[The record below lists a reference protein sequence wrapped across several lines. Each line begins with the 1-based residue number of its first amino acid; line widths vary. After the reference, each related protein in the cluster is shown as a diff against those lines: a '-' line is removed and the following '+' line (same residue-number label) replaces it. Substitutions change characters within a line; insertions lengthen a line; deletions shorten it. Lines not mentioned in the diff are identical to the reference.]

1 MGSTTRMAWLRPFT
15 IRFVNPIT
23 RRFAGR
29 LPNFGIIEYTG
40 RKSGTHYRT
49 PMNVFR
55 KGDDWVFA
63 LTYGPDVQ
71 WVKNVIAS
79 GECRLTS
86 RGKTYDLTD
95 PQLFHDPARSQMP
108 TPVRQFLG
116 LLRVTEFLRMKGAP
130 HTA

>member
-1 MGSTTRMAWLRPFT
+1 MATTRMAWLRPYT

-29 LPNFGIIEYTG
+29 LPMFGLIEYTG
-40 RKSGTHYRT
+40 RKSGKVYRT

-55 KGDDWVFA
+55 DGNDWIFA

-71 WVKNVIAS
+71 WVKNVVSS

-86 RGKTYDLTD
+86 RGRTYRLDNPRQFED
-95 PQLFHDPARSQMP
+95 ASRSVMP
-108 TPVRQFLG
+108 FPVRQFLG
-116 LLRVTEFLRMKGAP
+116 LLSVKDFLRMSIAEDG
-130 HTA
+130 